1 MEMGWDGTSGVE
13 THLQTAPE
21 ASSHT
26 VGWPRHSPDCN
37 IAQVQPMQPRAQITL
52 CPLLP
57 IVKGQDGVARAPT
70 SSQCQLCMMPVT
82 IVGPALLQVQR
93 RGLEPCALHT
103 QHKVAFPKLYRRGE
117 RSADHLNSL
126 FQSTALLP

>member
-1 MEMGWDGTSGVE
+1 MGRQGVE
-13 THLQTAPE
+13 GGAHLQTAPE

-26 VGWPRHSPDCN
+26 IGWPRHSPDCN
-37 IAQVQPMQPRAQITL
+37 IAQVQPMQPRAQVTL

-70 SSQCQLCMMPVT
+70 SSQCQLCVMPVT

-103 QHKVAFPKLYRRGE
+103 QHHVAFPKLYGRGGE

>member
-1 MEMGWDGTSGVE
+1 MGRQGVE
-13 THLQTAPE
+13 GGAHLQTAPE

-37 IAQVQPMQPRAQITL
+37 IAQVQPMQPRAQVTL

-70 SSQCQLCMMPVT
+70 SSQCQLCVMPVT

-103 QHKVAFPKLYRRGE
+103 QHHVAFPKLYGGGGKI
-117 RSADHLNSL
+117 S
-126 FQSTALLP
+126 